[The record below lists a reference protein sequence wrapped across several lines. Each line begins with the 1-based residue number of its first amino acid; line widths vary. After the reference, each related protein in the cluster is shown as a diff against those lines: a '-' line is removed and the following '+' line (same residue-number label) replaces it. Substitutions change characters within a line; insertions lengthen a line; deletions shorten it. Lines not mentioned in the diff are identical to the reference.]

1 MYLCI
6 LFIFRLWLRCTAY
19 GILVPQPGIEP
30 GSSAVKAQSYNHWI
44 AKESPII
51 FLNMLFQRVILLRV
65 KDEFCV
71 MLL

>member
-1 MYLCI
+1 MSSLFLAPLSLFFCHVTCGI
-6 LFIFRLWLRCTAY
+6 LF
-19 GILVPQPGIEP
+19 PQPGIEP

-51 FLNMLFQRVILLRV
+51 LLNMLFQRVILLRV

>member
-1 MYLCI
+1 MAC
-6 LFIFRLWLRCTAY
+6 

-51 FLNMLFQRVILLRV
+51 LLNMLFQRVILLRV